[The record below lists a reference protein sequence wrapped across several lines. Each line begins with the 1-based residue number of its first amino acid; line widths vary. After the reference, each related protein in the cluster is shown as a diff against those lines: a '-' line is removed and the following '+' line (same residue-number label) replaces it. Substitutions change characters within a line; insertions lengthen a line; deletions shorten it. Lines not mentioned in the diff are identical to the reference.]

1 MSIKNLEIKPS
12 EAKTVEVASLPT
24 RPTSSATYGGRG
36 LTAQQ
41 MKAAYDAYPALIKER
56 FNALIADLLSG
67 SALADIPFS
76 IPDHAPL
83 KGTNANVLAFLTA
96 VGDIIDFGKDKD
108 GNDATDRTIVDFA
121 NTVIHDMAVAT
132 DLAYDKGTRK
142 LTLTIDGEQKSVIIE
157 VDKYEKAI
165 QQLNE
170 QVASLEARKFDKAGG
185 GISGDVNIGGNVFIG
200 KDLTVAG
207 NSTIQEAGHLK
218 IKDAV
223 IITNSD
229 GEKLAVLS
237 GLAIRKGEND
247 EGVDET
253 YGIMYDFASNSVKLG
268 LIYTDENGN
277 YQFLSEEGQPVATR
291 ADSAELAEHG
301 IALWDAANHRF
312 IAKDMTDL
320 DLTYGNTTVN
330 YDITGGMTIN
340 GQARFT
346 YDGGTTKDV
355 PMDIDLPIVEG
366 EGITID
372 KVNGKEKVQVKLD
385 TAFTDAHYVKSVAG
399 TTNKPAV
406 YLINEHGVDATL
418 PLISYSTLPWSIVQR
433 ASGGVVK
440 VGKAVEDSDAMPKKQ
455 VEDGFVAKKNNPS
468 YKAVSVLDK
477 DSSGNWQYL
486 WQEFNTDAKEWTFP
500 IRAGGGVVR
509 VGTPVGV
516 NDATTKAYVDGLH
529 HYTHII
535 SLVGSSNTI
544 YITIAA
550 KGYPNPITEIDDAGS
565 TPSLSD
571 LLSFAGQSSKAMATG
586 LVTDLDGNK
595 GTVVALWSNNG
606 TVMVDFIVNGTL
618 SSNAVLALG
627 TYTITDV
634 VA

>member
-1 MSIKNLEIKPS
+1 M
-12 EAKTVEVASLPT
+12 
-24 RPTSSATYGGRG
+24 
-36 LTAQQ
+36 
-41 MKAAYDAYPALIKER
+41 
-56 FNALIADLLSG
+56 LSG
-67 SALADIPFS
+67 SALADIPFE

-132 DLAYDKGTRK
+132 DLAYDKGTRQ
-142 LTLTIDGEQKSVIIE
+142 LTLTIDGEQKSIIIE

-207 NSTIQEAGHLK
+207 NSTIQEAEHNK

-247 EGVDET
+247 DGVDET
-253 YGIMYDFASNSVKLG
+253 YGILYDFASNSVKLG

-277 YQFLSEEGQPVATR
+277 YQFLAGDGQPVATR

-301 IALWDAANHRF
+301 IALWDAENHRF
-312 IAKDMTDL
+312 IAKDMTDI
-320 DLTYGNTTVN
+320 DFTHGDVTVDYNTT
-330 YDITGGMTIN
+330 DGITIN
-340 GQARFT
+340 GQTRFT

-355 PMDIDLPIVEG
+355 TMDIELPIVEG

-372 KVNGKEKVQVKLD
+372 KVNGQEKVEVKID
-385 TAFTDAHYVKSVAG
+385 TAFTDGKYVEKHSEKTSSHQAYVKNPNG
-399 TTNKPAV
+399 TQTMFGMERTTATSNTIAV
-406 YLINEHGVDATL
+406 RDTGGTL
-418 PLISYSTLPWSIVQR
+418 
-433 ASGGVVK
+433 K
-440 VGKAVEDSDAMPKKQ
+440 VGTAVGDSDAMPKKQ
-455 VEDGFVAKKNNPS
+455 VEDGFVHSEATGSQMDYARAYIVGIDGNN
-468 YKAVSVLDK
+468 KVSPI
-477 DSSGNWQYL
+477 
-486 WQEFNTDAKEWTFP
+486 DANGTKPFSLVQRNSNGT
-500 IRAGGGVVR
+500 VR
-509 VGTPVGV
+509 VATPVGV

-529 HYTHII
+529 HYSHHIE
-535 SLVGSSNTI
+535 
-544 YITIAA
+544 ITDGTSEIFITLAI
-550 KGYPNPITEIDDAGS
+550 KNYPNA
-565 TPSLSD
+565 
-571 LLSFAGQSSKAMATG
+571 
-586 LVTDLDGNK
+586 VTDLDGATELVEALTDESQPIMATGVVDGHNISAVLVQADK
-595 GTVVALWSNNG
+595 KMYVRFYDSTKGILTDKVEVLLSGTVTVHDIVA
-606 TVMVDFIVNGTL
+606 
-618 SSNAVLALG
+618 
-627 TYTITDV
+627 
-634 VA
+634 